1 MQARPAQGPMG
12 RARADLVMCIYVRV
26 SLCGVLCLYL
36 FMKVTTVITQVVNN
50 QHFIVR
56 LRVWC
61 KEVQVARGAQVAREI
76 GVNSEI

>member
-12 RARADLVMCIYVRV
+12 RARAALVICIYVRV
-26 SLCGVLCLYL
+26 SLCGVLCLHL
-36 FMKVTTVITQVVNN
+36 FTKVTTVITHVNN

-61 KEVQVARGAQVAREI
+61 KEVQVARGAQVARDI

>member
-1 MQARPAQGPMG
+1 MG
-12 RARADLVMCIYVRV
+12 RARAALVICIYVRV
-26 SLCGVLCLYL
+26 SLCGVLCLHL
-36 FMKVTTVITQVVNN
+36 FTKVTTVITHVNN

-61 KEVQVARGAQVAREI
+61 KEVQVARGAQVARDI